1 VTPWRALVTN
11 GTFREV
17 LATHRARMEAAGLE
31 VIETGEDTINLPV
44 EQVYALG
51 QHADVIF
58 GPSGGLDA
66 KLFEIATCLKVV
78 AIAASG
84 YESVNLE
91 AATRAGVVVT
101 NAPVQ
106 AGSEAVADMAWGL
119 MLAVARAIP
128 QRHMLLMQQRQR
140 DRTMGLGLWGKTLG
154 IVGLGTIGRL
164 TARRAQG
171 FEMTVLACNRS
182 WTVEHESFA
191 TRYGIRRVD
200 LDTLL
205 RESDVVSLHL
215 RGTPETRHI
224 IDARELDLLKP
235 TAILVNTAR
244 THLVDQ
250 QALYQALA
258 QGKLAGAGLDTIA
271 DEGLDSPLMELP
283 NVVGTPHLGNRCVD
297 SVHEVM
303 DAAIDNALAVLRGK
317 RPAYLVNPDV
327 YIQPTLKEKK

>member
-1 VTPWRALVTN
+1 MTSWRALVTN

-17 LATHRARMEAAGLE
+17 LAAHRAKMEAAGLE
-31 VIETGEDTINLPV
+31 VIETGEDTTNLSI
-44 EQVYALG
+44 EQVYAYG
-51 QHADVIF
+51 EQADVIF

-66 KLFEIATCLKVV
+66 QLFARAKRLKVI

-84 YESVNLE
+84 YEAVDLE

-106 AGSEAVADMAWGL
+106 AGSEAVADIAWGL

-154 IVGLGTIGRL
+154 IVGLGSIGRL

-171 FEMTVLACNRS
+171 FEMKVVAYNRS
-182 WTVEHESFA
+182 WDDEHKRFA
-191 TRYGIRRVD
+191 ARYGLQRVD
-200 LDTLL
+200 LNTLL
-205 RESDVVSLHL
+205 RESDIVSLHL
-215 RGTPETRHI
+215 RSTPETRNI
-224 IDARELDLLKP
+224 LSARELALMKP
-235 TAILVNTAR
+235 TAILINTAR

-250 QALYQALA
+250 QALYQALS
-258 QGKLAGAGLDTIA
+258 QRQLAGAGLDTIA
-271 DEGLDSPLMELP
+271 DEGLDNPLMELP

-303 DAAIDNALAVLRGK
+303 DAAIEDALAVLHGR
-317 RPAYLVNPDV
+317 RPHYLVNPDV
-327 YIQPTLKEKK
+327 YTRNQAIKN